1 MIREDVMDNKLI
13 SFVEAL
19 VLSALLYLISSVV
32 SLDLSPEGIEQAKSS
47 NPLEWL
53 LAAMII
59 IAIIWLSKLTVTA
72 WITALKQLMAAD
84 K

>member
-1 MIREDVMDNKLI
+1 MNNRLI

-19 VLSALLYLISSVV
+19 VLSALLFLISSVV
-32 SLDLSPEGIEQAKSS
+32 SLDLSSEGIEQAKSS
-47 NPLEWL
+47 SPLEWL

-59 IAIIWLSKLTVTA
+59 GSIIWVSKLTITS
-72 WITALKQLMAAD
+72 WISALKQLMTAD

>member
-1 MIREDVMDNKLI
+1 MDNKLI